1 MPMAAVRSIKKP
13 NTIAMIDIV
22 VVVFSADSEWIELM
36 AAPSPKN
43 M

>member
-1 MPMAAVRSIKKP
+1 MPIAAVRSIKKP
-13 NTIAMIDIV
+13 NAIAMMDIV
-22 VVVFSADSEWIELM
+22 VVAFSTDSEWIELM